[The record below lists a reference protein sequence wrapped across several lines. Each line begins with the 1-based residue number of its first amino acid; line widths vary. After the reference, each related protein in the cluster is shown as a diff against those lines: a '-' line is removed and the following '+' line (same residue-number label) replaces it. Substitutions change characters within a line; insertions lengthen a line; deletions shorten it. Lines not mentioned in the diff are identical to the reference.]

1 MIYFLYRQKNKI
13 FKGNIMEFTNSTTV
27 SKLVLLYV
35 FQKMEMPLTEPTII
49 DVCCNRNAWIS
60 YITCKEVLNDL
71 IEIGFVL
78 EETNPSGEKYYRITK
93 DGIDC
98 VFYFFM
104 KIPISMREE
113 IESFI
118 KENRIIFRRK
128 QEYFRDYFQNK
139 DGSYTVVMK
148 IVDPMGT
155 KLELKL
161 NASNRAAA
169 KKIYERWE
177 NKASNVYSSIYDI
190 LID

>member
-1 MIYFLYRQKNKI
+1 MDIA
-13 FKGNIMEFTNSTTV
+13 NSTTV

-35 FQKMEMPLTEPTII
+35 FENMEMPLTESTII
-49 DVCCNRNAWIS
+49 DLCCNRNAWIS
-60 YITCKEVLNDL
+60 YITCKEVLADL

-93 DGIDC
+93 DGNDC
-98 VFYFFM
+98 VSYFFM
-104 KIPISMREE
+104 KIPISLREE
-113 IESFI
+113 IAKFI
-118 KENRIIFRRK
+118 KDNRVIFRRK

-155 KLELKL
+155 KLELRL
-161 NASNRAAA
+161 NASSRANA

-177 NKASNVYSSIYDI
+177 SKASSIYSSIYDI